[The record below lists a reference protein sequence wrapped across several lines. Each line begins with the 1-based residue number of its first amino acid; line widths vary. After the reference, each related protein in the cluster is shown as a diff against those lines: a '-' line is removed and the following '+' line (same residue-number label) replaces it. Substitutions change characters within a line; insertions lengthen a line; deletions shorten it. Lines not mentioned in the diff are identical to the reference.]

1 MNLFILGATGGIGT
15 AVLEQAL
22 QHGHAV
28 TAFVRSPEKITRR
41 DCNLRVEKGDPHQV
55 DQLASSMVK
64 HDAVISA
71 LGARSLAK
79 RTLLEDCAKS
89 TIEAMRRSGTRR
101 LLVVSAALL
110 FPDLGLAAT
119 LLRFILHNPMIDSK
133 AMEEVVSGS
142 ELDWTI
148 ARPPRLTDQK
158 HTGRFR
164 VEEGRLPRN
173 GSSIS
178 RADVA
183 HFLLQATEAGSYV
196 RAITG
201 ICY

>member
-1 MNLFILGATGGIGT
+1 MNFFVLGATGGTGS
-15 AVLEQAL
+15 AVVEQAL

-41 DCNLRVEKGDPHQV
+41 DRNLRIQEGDPHQV
-55 DQLASSMVK
+55 DQLAGSMVK
-64 HDAVISA
+64 HDVVISA
-71 LGARSLAK
+71 LGSGSLAK

-89 TIEAMRRSGTRR
+89 TIEAMRRSDVRR

-110 FPDLGLAAT
+110 FPDLGPAAT
-119 LLRFILHNPMIDSK
+119 LLRFILRNPMVDSK
-133 AMEEVVSGS
+133 AMEEVVSSS

-148 ARPPRLTDQK
+148 ARPPRLTDGK

-164 VEEGRLPRN
+164 VEKGRLPKN

-183 HFLLQATEAGSYV
+183 HFLLQAAEDGSYF
-196 RAITG
+196 RAIAG
-201 ICY
+201 VCY

>member
-1 MNLFILGATGGIGT
+1 
-15 AVLEQAL
+15 
-22 QHGHAV
+22 
-28 TAFVRSPEKITRR
+28 
-41 DCNLRVEKGDPHQV
+41 
-55 DQLASSMVK
+55 
-64 HDAVISA
+64 
-71 LGARSLAK
+71 
-79 RTLLEDCAKS
+79 LLEDCAKS

-119 LLRFILHNPMIDSK
+119 LLRFILHNPMNDSK

-158 HTGRFR
+158 HTGHFR

-183 HFLLQATEAGSYV
+183 HFLLQATEDGSYV
-196 RAITG
+196 RAIAG
-201 ICY
+201 VCY

>member
-22 QHGHAV
+22 QRGHSV

-89 TIEAMRRSGTRR
+89 TIEAMRRSGTHR

-148 ARPPRLTDQK
+148 VRPPRLTDQK

-178 RADVA
+178 RAEVA
-183 HFLLQATEAGSYV
+183 HFLLQATEDGSYV
-196 RAITG
+196 RAIAG